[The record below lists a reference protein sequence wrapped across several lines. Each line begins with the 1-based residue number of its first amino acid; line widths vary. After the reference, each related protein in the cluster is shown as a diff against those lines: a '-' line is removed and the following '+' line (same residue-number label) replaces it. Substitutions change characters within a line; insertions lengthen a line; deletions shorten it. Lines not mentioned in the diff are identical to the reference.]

1 LSAISSFSSASPLP
15 SSYQYRPS
23 LRSRAASLGLT
34 LAMFALVLFILLR
47 MAAWH
52 AGPGAAAEKLVAV
65 RLSAKSADAHKQQQT
80 KAKARQ
86 AATQPQPP
94 RPTPQSSPQP
104 VVPPLHIIK
113 LSRAEFA
120 ASDISKMA
128 RQPAGNSSASQ
139 DSGTTA
145 GPGEGPGGAH
155 LYNAEWFREPT
166 HAEMVT
172 YMPVGGGSPGSWGM
186 IACRTIEH
194 NHVEDCRELAES
206 PAGSGLARA
215 LRRASWQFLVRPPR
229 VDGRKLIGSWVRIR
243 FDFIKAEEQ

>member
-1 LSAISSFSSASPLP
+1 M
-15 SSYQYRPS
+15 
-23 LRSRAASLGLT
+23 ASLGLT
-34 LAMFALVLFILLR
+34 MAMFALIVFILLR

-52 AGPGAAAEKLVAV
+52 AGPGAGAEKLVAV
-65 RLSAKSADAHKQQQT
+65 RLSAQSADAHKQQV

-86 AATQPQPP
+86 AAPQARLPN
-94 RPTPQSSPQP
+94 PTPQPSPQP

-113 LSRAEFA
+113 LSRAEYA
-120 ASDISKMA
+120 ASDISKMSQ
-128 RQPAGNSSASQ
+128 QPAGDSSASQ
-139 DSGTTA
+139 DSGAAA

-172 YMPVGGGSPGSWGM
+172 YMPVGGGPPGSWGM

-243 FDFIKAEEQ
+243 FDFIHAKKE